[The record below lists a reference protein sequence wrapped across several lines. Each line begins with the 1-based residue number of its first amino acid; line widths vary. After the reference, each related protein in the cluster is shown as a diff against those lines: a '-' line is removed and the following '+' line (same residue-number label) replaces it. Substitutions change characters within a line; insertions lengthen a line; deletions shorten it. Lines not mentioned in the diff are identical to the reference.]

1 MAFDGGG
8 IAMVTQEYRS
18 NRARFP
24 RAELA
29 KYQGAWVAFSADGSR
44 IVARGE
50 TVEQFEQ
57 QILAEGEDPQR
68 VVREWVAGPE
78 DDCLLGGGELL

>member
-1 MAFDGGG
+1 
-8 IAMVTQEYRS
+8 MVTKEYRA

-29 KYQGAWVAFSADGSR
+29 KYQGAWVAFSADGCH
-44 IVARGE
+44 IVACGE
-50 TVEQFEQ
+50 TVQQLEK
-57 QILAEGEDPQR
+57 QILAVGEDPQR

-78 DDCLLGGGELL
+78 DNSLLGGGELL

>member
-50 TVEQFEQ
+50 TVEQLEQ
-57 QILAEGEDPQR
+57 QILAVGEDPQR
-68 VVREWVAGPE
+68 VVREWVAGPQ